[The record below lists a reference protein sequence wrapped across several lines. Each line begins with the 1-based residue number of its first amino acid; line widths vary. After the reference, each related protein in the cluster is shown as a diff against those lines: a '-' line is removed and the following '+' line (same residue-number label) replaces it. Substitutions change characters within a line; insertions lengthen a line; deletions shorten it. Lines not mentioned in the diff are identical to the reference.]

1 MSSLVS
7 AFAHFARNSL
17 ITRPIRSWQLDSIAS
32 REQDYVS
39 RVALLSG
46 TSPLELNGSRLRRK
60 IESAEE
66 VFLLGSGSSVLDV
79 PDIVWRRIEA
89 QVSVGFGPWALHNF
103 VPDVYAYGPTRG
115 LTDYNRVIRD
125 VMKRPDIVRKR
136 PEILFLRSDL
146 PEDLQTLKSLPVSH
160 LRSTLIYGRV
170 SALSNS
176 RKEIARQMVG
186 WHRVATRSRVGIAFD
201 SGSSVVRLLSLA
213 LLLGAKKIVLVGVD
227 LNTVEYF
234 WEKNP
239 VFLAENGFESFK
251 TGQKNLVH
259 DTLLASSRPLGV
271 VPIVED
277 MSRLAQRERGCVIE
291 VMSAR
296 SALASVLPVYSP
308 TGLERS
314 T

>member
-1 MSSLVS
+1 MTMFS
-7 AFAHFARNSL
+7 AFADFARNSP

-32 REQDYVS
+32 REQNYAS
-39 RVALLSG
+39 RVALLSD
-46 TSPLELNGSRLRRK
+46 TSPLELSGSSLQKK
-60 IESAEE
+60 IASAEE

-79 PDIVWRRIEA
+79 QESVWRRIEA
-89 QVSVGFGPWALHNF
+89 QVSIGFGAWALHSF

-115 LTDYNRVIRD
+115 LRDYERVIRE
-125 VMKRPDIVRKR
+125 VMKRQDIVRKR

-146 PEDLQTLKSLPVSH
+146 PEDIQTLNSLPVSY
-160 LRSTLIYGRV
+160 RASTLIYGRV
-170 SALSNS
+170 SPLSNS
-176 RKEIARQMVG
+176 RNEIVREMAG
-186 WHRVATRSRVGIAFD
+186 WHRVATRSRVGLAFD
-201 SGSSVVRLLSLA
+201 SGSSIVRLISLA

-239 VFLAENGFESFK
+239 VFLADNGFESFE
-251 TGQKNLVH
+251 TGQKNSVH

-271 VPIVED
+271 VPILED
-277 MSRLAQRERGCVIE
+277 MSRLAQQERGCVIE

-296 SALASVLPVYSP
+296 SALASVLPIYSP
-308 TGLERS
+308 NRFERS